1 MIKWILFDVGSTL
14 VDETVAYDHRV
25 RYMIAGTGIDF
36 KEFDNMRIVLAR
48 QGLDGYSAA
57 IK

>member
-25 RYMIAGTGIDF
+25 RDMVAGTGIAF
-36 KEFDNMRIVLAR
+36 EEFDNMRIVLAR
-48 QGLDGYSAA
+48 QGVDGYSAA